1 MSKKDTEFE
10 DGTITVTYREDD
22 GEVDRRRLAGIMGAA
37 TTAAMV
43 LLIVTF
49 SLGMVGAALGVGI
62 GGFVANFDN
71 VKTNGSASIY
81 PVLGEQAACE
91 SAPQLEANLGGTANI
106 TSTSDSQPAVEFFK
120 DLPLP
125 GVFTGPN
132 GNQEFARITIA
143 GNNASGEAIQANN
156 LALRLTALEAGV
168 LALGDKADD
177 SITQRA
183 SIAEFSSNGDNPV
196 NSYADNGTNV
206 SDPSGY
212 PIDSDARI
220 NDSSFTDKTEF
231 GISAKGFAIEDG
243 TAAAHQVTFDGIN
256 IQSVNLAVQILN
268 ESNGGQ
274 NAVVDPDTPS
284 DGDCDSLVKHAALD
298 HQPTN
303 LGEDTDLTESSGG
316 IQLNNTTDVEVDSDN
331 NPRSDNFTN
340 SP

>member
-71 VKTNGSASIY
+71 VKTSGNASIY

-91 SAPQLEANLGGTANI
+91 SAPQLEANLGGTAEI
-106 TSTSDSQPAVEFFK
+106 TSTDSSQPAVEFFK

-125 GVFTGPN
+125 SPISDGD
-132 GNQEFARITIA
+132 QFARITIA
-143 GNNASGEAIQANN
+143 GNNDTNDPIEASN

-168 LALGDKADD
+168 LALGNATDYDID
-177 SITQRA
+177 QRA
-183 SIAEFSSNGDNPV
+183 SIAEFSSNGDTAETA
-196 NSYADNGTNV
+196 YADNGTDV

-303 LGEDTDLTESSGG
+303 LGEDTNLTESNGG
-316 IQLNNTTDVEVDSDN
+316 IQLNETTDVEVDSDN